1 MHDPEQ
7 ELRYIILMIMGA
19 LILFMGVLYSAVV
32 LWQRQKITLC
42 ETQGTALE
50 CHSLYS
56 TINV

>member
-1 MHDPEQ
+1 
-7 ELRYIILMIMGA
+7 MGA